1 MTEQF
6 KKAYAATMKNE
17 GGYANDPDDRGG
29 ETWRGIARKF
39 WGSWPGWKIIDQIK
53 LTKPASLNTALTANT
68 ALADMVVE
76 FYKQNFWDPLKLDQI
91 ECAQTGLQLFDISV
105 NSGTT
110 RGAKM
115 LQEAVNHFRA
125 NNPIAVDGMVG
136 PGTLAAA
143 NSIGHQQLYDQI
155 NVLRAAFYEAIIARD
170 PSQAK
175 FRKSWFSRIKP
186 FNPQDDAQKA

>member
-6 KKAYAATMKNE
+6 KKAYAVTMKNE

-53 LTKPASLNTALTANT
+53 QTKAPSLNTALAANT
-68 ALADMVVE
+68 QLAGMVLE
-76 FYKQNFWDPLKLDQI
+76 FYKKNFWDPLKLDQI

-105 NSGTT
+105 NSGTSL
-110 RGAKM
+110 GAKM

-125 NNPIAVDGMVG
+125 DNPIVVDGKVG
-136 PGTLAAA
+136 PGTLTAA
-143 NSIGHQQLYDQI
+143 NSIGHQQLYEKI

-170 PSQAK
+170 SSQAK

-186 FNPQDDAQKA
+186 FEPGNEPQQA